1 MMGVATLGCWAEVT
15 ENWDSGS
22 GTLTITYH
30 NGDDFNAVNNS
41 LGSHSGQVKKLV
53 LVGDFT
59 NDQFSQIGDNIGNAA
74 HSSDGIILDLTDCTS
89 LFCKVA
95 VQNNDW
101 IRSSYE
107 YYYTDAMASQN
118 VTKTTKFVEED
129 GTIYEGTHETEE
141 VDGVTKYYYT
151 AAFEGDEKYNG
162 TYETEEVDGET
173 VYYYEE
179 WLIDGSV
186 PAINT
191 NEYNWLNQV
200 KNGETPSSA
209 VNGAWVDDNTYTFN
223 EYWSGGPL
231 HTITKTRHNIELR
244 KVYLTEKEVWY
255 YEQNG
260 NTIYVDESEVTLTDP
275 DDENCTTGTIQ
286 VHASASE
293 FKLGNFKSKLAGIYF
308 PNTENFTAIP
318 VELCNN
324 LTNLKEVKFG
334 DYTEIIGNLAFKG
347 CNKLNNVTFPQT
359 VKVIGLDAFHG
370 CQSFTVVDLRI
381 RDLVKVDAAA
391 FNMDDVA
398 KNKLSTVYLPLPE
411 ADGKNNTLKFFANQ
425 VFASSHI
432 KKLDFGYFYGID
444 HFAYDG
450 EAHFGETVPSGIS
463 NTNRTFTWLVDLE
476 EIILPP
482 NLRHVG
488 DECFFNCYALE
499 EAIFTGEAVYD
510 DDCNLTNPLTIGEK
524 AFKIDVA
531 EGSSYSNLK
540 SVTFS
545 DNVTTIGEQAFMDAQ
560 LTEVVFPASI
570 EEIGKQAFACSD
582 PGTIQKVVFE
592 EIDHEKYGECNHAAT
607 VIKTEAFNHQTVI
620 TDVYINTVTDIT
632 CNNWAFDHNVT
643 FSQGNPERAGA
654 TLHFPEGHE
663 AHYVNL
669 DHPLT
674 NEIASNPGDFQK
686 WLTEHYANAQDHDSG
701 YGWYEFV
708 NSGSTKI
715 DPDDPEPSY
724 DPDELPLL
732 LRTYSDPQYARIV
745 PDGLRAYIV
754 NNVEKKTNGT
764 YELTLKRLL
773 VIPAQTGV
781 ILFGQPN
788 SKNVEGRYVVSMTA
802 TTFKEG
808 HGQPL
813 RRDYWDMLSANDQ
826 SFKNY
831 LMPIIENAEIRTVEE
846 GGNQTFKTTNLL
858 TVYPYEPYKS
868 KNVEWRNFALNRMSE
883 TENLH
888 KKFEFDASLENYAGF
903 FRIKPGTY
911 KSGYAYLHLSAD
923 EFDAAEGAECIVKVD
938 GDYYKEYNTS
948 GIFYDPRETHGWW
961 KAPNTWDNMIS
972 GWGTRNEKFNTP
984 GAIQFLGEIEDTDG
998 IVKLVIPENKMGEVF
1013 SISGMKVTNP
1023 SKGIYIQ
1030 NGKKVIIK

>member
-1 MMGVATLGCWAEVT
+1 MKKLFTTILMMGVALCGWASVT
-15 ENWDSGS
+15 AEYVGT
-22 GTLTITYH
+22 TLTINYTYDE
-30 NGDDFNAVNNS
+30 NNPNELQNFNNNYSGAETIVLTGDWSNKD
-41 LGSHSGQVKKLV
+41 LQKIGSI
-53 LVGDFT
+53 VGSCSNKVF
-59 NDQFSQIGDNIGNAA
+59 
-74 HSSDGIILDLTDCTS
+74 LDLSACTKMVS
-89 LFCKVA
+89 KINYTGTGDPDWTS
-95 VQNNDW
+95 NNFTY
-101 IRSSYE
+101 SYSNAPAE
-107 YYYTDAMASQN
+107 EIN
-118 VTKTTKFVEED
+118 VTKKN
-129 GTIYEGTHETEE
+129 
-141 VDGVTKYYYT
+141 YYY
-151 AAFEGDEKYNG
+151 F
-162 TYETEEVDGET
+162 
-173 VYYYEE
+173 
-179 WLIDGSV
+179 
-186 PAINT
+186 
-191 NEYNWLNQV
+191 
-200 KNGETPSSA
+200 
-209 VNGAWVDDNTYTFN
+209 
-223 EYWSGGPL
+223 
-231 HTITKTRHNIELR
+231 
-244 KVYLTEKEVWY
+244 
-255 YEQNG
+255 
-260 NTIYVDESEVTLTDP
+260 
-275 DDENCTTGTIQ
+275 DENCTKPLESWAQDQVQSRDGKYYWTGWDGNSNGEHEVYPKTIWGYYNNQ
-286 VHASASE
+286 NSFVEVPTSSVTVNPNNPDQGTAMVQPSGTPFSLSGNDFSNNAD
-293 FKLGNFKSKLAGIYF
+293 KLKGIAF
-308 PNTENFTAIP
+308 PNHENFTAIP
-318 VELCNN
+318 DDLCGNN
-324 LTNLKEVKFG
+324 DKLAGVLENVNFG
-334 DYTEIIGNLAFKG
+334 DYMEWIGKNAFKG
-347 CNKLNNVTFPQT
+347 CKKLNNVTFPQT
-359 VKVIGLDAFHG
+359 VKVIGLDAFYE
-370 CQSFTVVDLRI
+370 CQKFTVVDLRI
-381 RDLVKVDAAA
+381 RDLVKIDAAA
-391 FNMDDVA
+391 FNMVDVD
-398 KNKLSTVYLPLPE
+398 KNNLNKVYLPE
-411 ADGKNNTLKFFANQ
+411 GENHTLKFFANQ

-432 KKLDFGYFYGID
+432 TELNFGNFYGID

-450 EAHFGETVPSGIS
+450 EEYFGETVPAGIS
-463 NTNRTFTWLVDLE
+463 NTSRTFTWLVDLKK
-476 EIILPP
+476 ITLPP

-524 AFKIDVA
+524 AFKIDA
-531 EGSSYSNLK
+531 QNGSSYSNLK

-545 DNVTTIGEQAFMDAQ
+545 NNVTTIGEQAFMDAQ

-570 EEIGKQAFACSD
+570 EEIGKQAFACVD
-582 PGTIQKVVFE
+582 PGTITKVVFE
-592 EIDHEKYGECNHAAT
+592 EIDHEKYGDCNHAAT
-607 VIKTEAFNHQTVI
+607 VIKTEAFNHQCVV

-632 CNNWAFDHNVT
+632 CENWAFDMNVT
-643 FSQGNPERAGA
+643 FSQGQVDKKGA

-663 AHYVNL
+663 AHYTNL
-669 DHPLT
+669 DHGLT
-674 NEIASNPGDFQK
+674 NEIASNPGEFQK
-686 WLTEHYANAQDHDSG
+686 WLTEHFQNAQNHPSG

-788 SKNVEGRYVVSMTA
+788 SKNVDGRYIVSMTA
-802 TTFKEG
+802 TSFKTG
-808 HGQPL
+808 QGQPL
-813 RRDYWDMLSANDQ
+813 RRDYWDILSTTDQ

-888 KKFEFDASLENYAGF
+888 KKFDFNASLENYAGF

-911 KSGYAYLHLSAD
+911 KEGYAYLHLSAD
-923 EFDAAEGAECIVKVD
+923 EFDAAEGAECIVKMD

-948 GIFYDPRETHGWW
+948 GTFYDPRNTHGWW
-961 KAPNTWDNMIS
+961 KEPNTWDNMIS
-972 GWGTRNEKFNTP
+972 GWGTRDEKFNTP

>member
-1 MMGVATLGCWAEVT
+1 MKKLFTTILMMGVALCGWASVT
-15 ENWDSGS
+15 AEYVGT
-22 GTLTITYH
+22 TLTINYVADPNNAYELQNLNIDDLIKPHMRKAETVVLTGDWANKDLQKIGEMVGKCEKKVFLNLSACENMVSKINYTGTGDPDWTSNNFTYSYS
-30 NGDDFNAVNNS
+30 NAPAEE
-41 LGSHSGQVKKLV
+41 
-53 LVGDFT
+53 
-59 NDQFSQIGDNIGNAA
+59 I
-74 HSSDGIILDLTDCTS
+74 
-89 LFCKVA
+89 
-95 VQNNDW
+95 
-101 IRSSYE
+101 
-107 YYYTDAMASQN
+107 N
-118 VTKTTKFVEED
+118 VTKKNYYYFDEDCTKPLESYAQGQVQSRDGNYYWTGWDGTSDGEHQVYPKTIWGYYNNQNSFVEVPTNSVYD
-129 GTIYEGTHETEE
+129 INGDQGKAMVQPSGTP
-141 VDGVTKYYYT
+141 
-151 AAFEGDEKYNG
+151 FS
-162 TYETEEVDGET
+162 
-173 VYYYEE
+173 
-179 WLIDGSV
+179 L
-186 PAINT
+186 
-191 NEYNWLNQV
+191 
-200 KNGETPSSA
+200 
-209 VNGAWVDDNTYTFN
+209 
-223 EYWSGGPL
+223 SG
-231 HTITKTRHNIELR
+231 NDFS
-244 KVYLTEKEVWY
+244 
-255 YEQNG
+255 N
-260 NTIYVDESEVTLTDP
+260 NAD
-275 DDENCTTGTIQ
+275 
-286 VHASASE
+286 
-293 FKLGNFKSKLAGIYF
+293 KLKGIAF
-308 PNTENFTAIP
+308 PNHENFTAIP
-318 VELCNN
+318 DDLCGNN
-324 LTNLKEVKFG
+324 DKLAGVLENVTFG
-334 DYTEIIGNLAFKG
+334 DYMVWIGKNAFKG
-347 CNKLNNVTFPQT
+347 CTKLNNVTFPQT
-359 VKVIGLDAFHG
+359 VKVIGLDAFYE
-370 CQSFTVVDLRI
+370 CQKFTVVDLRI
-381 RDLVKVDAAA
+381 RDLVKIDAAA
-391 FNMDDVA
+391 FNMVDVD
-398 KNKLSTVYLPLPE
+398 KNNLNKVYLPE
-411 ADGKNNTLKFFANQ
+411 GENHTLKFFANQ

-432 KKLDFGYFYGID
+432 TELNFGNFYGID

-450 EAHFGETVPSGIS
+450 EEHFGETVPAGIS
-463 NTNRTFTWLVDLE
+463 NTSRTFTWLVDLKK
-476 EIILPP
+476 ITLPP

-510 DDCNLTNPLTIGEK
+510 EDCNLTNPLTIGEK

-531 EGSSYSNLK
+531 EGSSYSNFK

-570 EEIGKQAFACSD
+570 LEIGKQAFACSD

-754 NNVEKKTNGT
+754 NNVEKNTNGT

-788 SKNVEGRYVVSMTA
+788 SKNVEGRYIVSMTA
-802 TTFKEG
+802 TSFKPG
-808 HGQPL
+808 QGQPL
-813 RRDYWDMLSANDQ
+813 RRDYWDMLSASDQ
-826 SFKNY
+826 DFKNY

-846 GGNQTFKTTNLL
+846 GGNQTFTETNLL
-858 TVYPYEPYKS
+858 TVYPYEPYKV
-868 KNVEWRNFALNRMSE
+868 KGAPVEWRNFALNRMSE

-888 KKFEFDASLENYAGF
+888 KKFDFNASLENYAGF

-911 KSGYAYLHLSAD
+911 KEGYAYLHLSAD
-923 EFDAAEGAECIVKVD
+923 EFEAAEGAECIVKMD

-948 GIFYDPRETHGWW
+948 GTFYDPRNTHGWW

-972 GWGTRNEKFNTP
+972 GWGTRDEKFNTP